1 MCVNVYYHII
11 TKKYIRCI
19 ANISVIQKFLLTKR
33 TNKPFRTFINLF
45 STFAVLKKQRSI
57 MKLLYSYI
65 IKHKMLLF
73 FALIMAA
80 INICFSLSDSVIT
93 GKLMQ
98 DCGVGM
104 AKYKGK
110 EFDFIKS
117 VAFWLGLSLGA
128 AMISRITKNFQDY
141 FTNVVIQRTGAQ
153 MYTDGIKK
161 SLDLP
166 FEEFEDQ
173 RSGETLSKLQKVRLD
188 SEKLIT
194 LSISL
199 IFQTIIGFIFV
210 IIYVSRI
217 DSRISI
223 IFLITAP
230 IIALISSYLGKK
242 IKIVSRKIVNQ
253 TNSLAGSTTESLRN
267 IELVKSLG
275 LTYQE
280 EKRLNL
286 NTFKILQLELE
297 KIRFI
302 RSLSF
307 IQGTTVHFLRTCVVF
322 TLYYFLFG
330 GKIIVGDLLTM
341 VFFTFFIFGPLQE
354 LGNFI
359 IALNETKVSMENFKL
374 LLNAP
379 KEFRPKNPE
388 QVGAIHTL
396 LFSNV
401 SFQHKTTN
409 YKAVE
414 NINFEINQGQTVAF
428 VGPSGSGKTTL
439 VKLLVGLYPPEEGK
453 VLYNN
458 IDSSKIDLL
467 DLRKQ
472 LGFVTQD
479 AQLFS
484 GTIRENLLFVKPT
497 ATDEELYDV
506 LKRASCENLLK
517 RAEDGLNSTIGEG
530 GIKVSGGEKQRLSI
544 ARAILRNP
552 NLLIFDEATSALD
565 SITEEEINATIRNI
579 SDSNRITVLI
589 AHRLST
595 VMHADKI
602 FVLEQGKI
610 IEQGKHDE
618 LLLEKGLYYAM
629 WRQQIGERK

>member
-1 MCVNVYYHII
+1 MN
-11 TKKYIRCI
+11 T
-19 ANISVIQKFLLTKR
+19 
-33 TNKPFRTFINLF
+33 
-45 STFAVLKKQRSI
+45 
-57 MKLLYSYI
+57 LYSYLK
-65 IKHKMLLF
+65 KHKLLLF
-73 FALIMAA
+73 LALLMAA

-98 DCGVGM
+98 DCGVGI
-104 AKYKGK
+104 AKYKGN
-110 EFDFIKS
+110 EIGFIKS

-141 FTNVVIQRTGAQ
+141 FTNIVIQRTGAE

-166 FEEFEDQ
+166 YEEFEDQ
-173 RSGETLSKLQKVRLD
+173 RSGETLSKLTKVRSD

-199 IFQTIIGFIFV
+199 IFQTVIGFIFV
-210 IIYVSRI
+210 IVYVSRI
-217 DSRISI
+217 DYRISF
-223 IFLITAP
+223 IFLFTAP
-230 IIALISSYLGKK
+230 IIAFISSYLGKK
-242 IKIVSRKIVNQ
+242 IKIVSRTIVTQ
-253 TNSLAGSTTESLRN
+253 TNALAGSTTESLRN

-286 NTFKILQLELE
+286 NTLKILQLELQ

-307 IQGTTVHFLRTCVVF
+307 IQGTTVHFMRTCVVF
-322 TLYYFLFG
+322 SLYYFLFG
-330 GKIIVGDLLTM
+330 GKILVGDLLTM

-354 LGNFI
+354 LGSFI
-359 IALNETKVSMENFKL
+359 IALNETKVSMENFKEL
-374 LLNAP
+374 LSAP
-379 KEFRPKNPE
+379 KEPRPKDAKHI
-388 QVGAIHTL
+388 GAIQAL
-396 LFSNV
+396 QFLNV
-401 SFQHKTTN
+401 SFKHKTA
-409 YKAVE
+409 KHPAVE
-414 NINFEINQGQTVAF
+414 DITFDIKQGETVAF
-428 VGPSGSGKTTL
+428 VGPSGAGKTTL
-439 VKLLVGLYPPEEGK
+439 VKLLVGLYPPMKGHVK
-453 VLYNN
+453 YNS
-458 IDSSKIDLL
+458 IDSREIDLL
-467 DLRKQ
+467 ELRKQ

-484 GTIRENLLFVKPT
+484 GTIRENLLFVKPS
-497 ATDEELYDV
+497 ATDEELLEV
-506 LKRASCENLLK
+506 LHKASCDKLLA

-579 SDSNRITVLI
+579 SDKNRITVLI

-595 VMHADKI
+595 VMHADTI

-610 IEQGKHDE
+610 IEQGKHE
-618 LLLEKGLYYAM
+618 TLLEGKGLYYAM
-629 WRQQIGERK
+629 WRQQIGERKKE

>member
-1 MCVNVYYHII
+1 
-11 TKKYIRCI
+11 
-19 ANISVIQKFLLTKR
+19 
-33 TNKPFRTFINLF
+33 
-45 STFAVLKKQRSI
+45 
-57 MKLLYSYI
+57 
-65 IKHKMLLF
+65 MLLF

-80 INICFSLSDSVIT
+80 INICFSLSDSIIT

-98 DCGVGM
+98 DCGVGLH
-104 AKYKGK
+104 KYKGN
-110 EFDFIKS
+110 EIGFIKS
-117 VAFWLGLSLGA
+117 LSFWLGLSLGA

-166 FEEFEDQ
+166 YAEFEDQ
-173 RSGETLSKLQKVRLD
+173 RSGETLSKLTKVRSD

-210 IIYVSRI
+210 ILYVSRI
-217 DSRISI
+217 DYRISL
-223 IFLITAP
+223 IFLVTAP
-230 IIALISSYLGKK
+230 IIAIISSYLGKK

-253 TNSLAGSTTESLRN
+253 TNALAGSTTESLRN

-286 NTFKILQLELE
+286 NTFKILHLELE

-330 GKIIVGDLLTM
+330 QKIIVGDLLTM

-359 IALNETKVSMENFKL
+359 IALNETKVSMENFKTL
-374 LLNAP
+374 LSAP
-379 KEFRPKNPE
+379 KEFRPKTPKH
-388 QVGAIHTL
+388 VGAIQSL

-401 SFQHKTTN
+401 SFKHKTAKF
-409 YKAVE
+409 KAVE
-414 NINFEINQGQTVAF
+414 NINFEIKQGQTVAF

-439 VKLLVGLYPPEEGK
+439 VKLLVGLYTPAEGQ
-453 VLYNN
+453 VLYNE
-458 IDSSKIDLL
+458 IDSTEIDLL

-484 GTIRENLLFVKPT
+484 GTIRENLLFVKPN
-497 ATDEELYDV
+497 ATDEDLYDA
-506 LKRASCENLLK
+506 LKRASCEKLLR
-517 RAEDGLNSTIGEG
+517 RAEDGLNTTIGEG

-579 SDSNRITVLI
+579 SDKNRITVLI

-610 IEQGKHDE
+610 IEEGKHED
-618 LLLEKGLYYAM
+618 LIVEKGLYYAM

>member
-1 MCVNVYYHII
+1 
-11 TKKYIRCI
+11 
-19 ANISVIQKFLLTKR
+19 
-33 TNKPFRTFINLF
+33 
-45 STFAVLKKQRSI
+45 
-57 MKLLYSYI
+57 MKLLYAYLK
-65 IKHKMLLF
+65 KHKMLLF
-73 FALIMAA
+73 FALLMAA

-98 DCGVGM
+98 DCGVGI
-104 AKYKGK
+104 AKYKGQ
-110 EFDFIKS
+110 ELNFIKS
-117 VAFWLGLSLGA
+117 LSFWLGLSLGA
-128 AMISRITKNFQDY
+128 ALISRITKNFQDY
-141 FTNVVIQRTGAQ
+141 FTNIVIQRTGAE

-166 FEEFEDQ
+166 YEEFEDQ
-173 RSGETLSKLQKVRLD
+173 RSGETLSKLTKVRLD

-199 IFQTIIGFIFV
+199 IFQTVIGFIFV
-210 IIYVSRI
+210 IVYVSRI
-217 DSRISI
+217 DYRISI

-242 IKIVSRKIVNQ
+242 IKVVSRKIVNQ

-286 NTFKILQLELE
+286 NTLKILQLELQ

-330 GKIIVGDLLTM
+330 DKIIVGDLLTM

-354 LGNFI
+354 LGSFI
-359 IALNETKVSMENFKL
+359 IALNETKVSMENFKE

-379 KEFRPKNPE
+379 KEFRPKNAAPIGSIE
-388 QVGAIHTL
+388 SLHFL
-396 LFSNV
+396 DV
-401 SFQHKTTN
+401 SFKHKTAKN
-409 YKAVE
+409 PAVE
-414 NINFEINQGQTVAF
+414 DITFDIKQGETVAF
-428 VGPSGSGKTTL
+428 VGPSGAGKTTL
-439 VKLLVGLYPPEEGK
+439 VKLLVGLYPPATGK
-453 VLYNN
+453 VLYNSL
-458 IDSSKIDLL
+458 DSTEIDLL

-484 GTIRENLLFVKPT
+484 GTIRENLLFVKPS
-497 ATDEELYDV
+497 ATDEELLEV
-506 LKRASCENLLK
+506 LHKASCDKLLE

-565 SITEEEINATIRNI
+565 SITEEEINSTIRNI
-579 SDSNRITVLI
+579 SDKNRITVLI

-610 IEQGKHDE
+610 IEAGKHE
-618 LLLEKGLYYAM
+618 NLLLEKGLYYAM

>member
-1 MCVNVYYHII
+1 
-11 TKKYIRCI
+11 
-19 ANISVIQKFLLTKR
+19 
-33 TNKPFRTFINLF
+33 
-45 STFAVLKKQRSI
+45 

-65 IKHKMLLF
+65 IRHKLLLL
-73 FALIMAA
+73 FALIMAT
-80 INICFSLSDSVIT
+80 INICFSLSDSIIT

-98 DCGVGM
+98 DCGVGL
-104 AKYKGK
+104 AKYKGN
-110 EFDFIKS
+110 EMGFIRS
-117 VAFWLGLSLGA
+117 LAFWLGLSLGA

-141 FTNVVIQRTGAQ
+141 FTNIVIQRTGAQ

-166 FEEFEDQ
+166 YAEFEDQ
-173 RSGETLSKLQKVRLD
+173 RSGETLSKLTKVRSD

-199 IFQTIIGFIFV
+199 IFQTIIGFVFV
-210 IIYVSRI
+210 ILYVSRI
-217 DSRISI
+217 DYRISI

-230 IIALISSYLGKK
+230 IIALVSSYLGKK
-242 IKIVSRKIVNQ
+242 IKIVSKKIVNQ
-253 TNSLAGSTTESLRN
+253 TNALAGSTTESLRN

-359 IALNETKVSMENFKL
+359 IALNETKVSMENFRI

-379 KEFRPKNPE
+379 KEFRPKNPKH
-388 QVGAIHTL
+388 VGAIQSL

-401 SFQHKTTN
+401 SFKHKTAKF
-409 YKAVE
+409 KAVE
-414 NINFEINQGQTVAF
+414 NINFEIKQGQTVAF

-439 VKLLVGLYPPEEGK
+439 VKLLVGLYVPEEGQ
-453 VLYNN
+453 VLYNE
-458 IDSSKIDLL
+458 IDSTEIDLL

-484 GTIRENLLFVKPT
+484 GTIRENLLFVKPN
-497 ATDEELYDV
+497 ATDEDLYDA
-506 LKRASCENLLK
+506 LKRASCEKLLR
-517 RAEDGLNSTIGEG
+517 RAEDGLNTTIGEG

-579 SDSNRITVLI
+579 SDKNRITVLI

-595 VMHADKI
+595 VMHADRI

-610 IEQGKHDE
+610 IEQGKHEDLIVE
-618 LLLEKGLYYAM
+618 RGLYYAM

>member
-1 MCVNVYYHII
+1 
-11 TKKYIRCI
+11 
-19 ANISVIQKFLLTKR
+19 
-33 TNKPFRTFINLF
+33 
-45 STFAVLKKQRSI
+45 
-57 MKLLYSYI
+57 MKLLYFYI
-65 IKHKMLLF
+65 KKHKLLLF
-73 FALIMAA
+73 IALIMAA
-80 INICFSLSDSVIT
+80 INICFSLSDSIIT

-98 DCGVGM
+98 DCGVGI
-104 AKYKGK
+104 AKYKGR
-110 EFDFIKS
+110 EAEFIKA
-117 VAFWLGLSLGA
+117 VGFWLMLSLGA
-128 AMISRITKNFQDY
+128 AMVSRLTKNFQDY
-141 FTNVVIQRTGAQ
+141 FTNIVIQRTGAE

-166 FEEFEDQ
+166 FEDFEDQ
-173 RSGETLSKLQKVRLD
+173 RSGETLSKLQKVRTD

-199 IFQTIIGFIFV
+199 IFQTIVGFVFV
-210 IIYVSRI
+210 IIYISRI
-217 DSRISI
+217 DYRIAL
-223 IFLITAP
+223 IFLVSAP
-230 IIALISSYLGKK
+230 IIAILSSFLGKR
-242 IKIVSRKIVNQ
+242 IKVISRRIVTQ

-275 LTYQE
+275 LTQQE
-280 EKRLNL
+280 EERLNS
-286 NTFKILQLELE
+286 NTHKILSLELQ

-322 TLYYFLFG
+322 ALYYFLFG
-330 GKIIVGDLLTM
+330 DKILVGDLLTM

-354 LGNFI
+354 LSQFI
-359 IALNETKVSMENFKL
+359 IVKNETKVSMENFEQ
-374 LLNAP
+374 LLNATS
-379 KEFRPKNPE
+379 EFRPKNPTHI
-388 QVGAIHTL
+388 GAISSLH
-396 LFSNV
+396 FVNV
-401 SFQHKTTN
+401 TFKHKSAGSP
-409 YKAVE
+409 AVE
-414 NINFEINQGQTVAF
+414 NINFDIKQGETVAF

-439 VKLLVGLYPPEEGK
+439 VKLLVGLYPPATGE
-453 VLYNN
+453 VLYNSVN
-458 IDSSKIDLL
+458 SNQVDLL

-484 GTIRENLLFVKPT
+484 GTIRENLLFVKPE
-497 ATDEELYDV
+497 ATDEELLDV
-506 LKRASCENLLK
+506 LHRASCDTLLQ

-565 SITEEEINATIRNI
+565 SITEEEINSTIRSI
-579 SDSNRITVLI
+579 SDKNRITVLI

-595 VMHADKI
+595 IMHADKI

-610 IEQGKHDE
+610 IEQGKHDD

>member
-1 MCVNVYYHII
+1 
-11 TKKYIRCI
+11 
-19 ANISVIQKFLLTKR
+19 
-33 TNKPFRTFINLF
+33 
-45 STFAVLKKQRSI
+45 
-57 MKLLYSYI
+57 MKLLYAYLK
-65 IKHKMLLF
+65 KHKLLLF
-73 FALIMAA
+73 LALLMAA

-98 DCGVGM
+98 DCGVGIS
-104 AKYKGK
+104 KYKGN
-110 EFDFIKS
+110 EIAFIKS
-117 VAFWLGLSLGA
+117 VSFWLGLSLGA
-128 AMISRITKNFQDY
+128 AMISRISKNFQDY
-141 FTNVVIQRTGAQ
+141 FTNIVIQRTGAE

-166 FEEFEDQ
+166 YEEFEDQ
-173 RSGETLSKLQKVRLD
+173 RSGETLSKLTKVRSD

-199 IFQTIIGFIFV
+199 IFQTVIGFIFV
-210 IIYVSRI
+210 IVYVSQI
-217 DSRISI
+217 DYRISI

-230 IIALISSYLGKK
+230 IIAFISSYLGKK
-242 IKIVSRKIVNQ
+242 IKIVSRKIVTQ

-286 NTFKILQLELE
+286 NTLKILQLELQ

-322 TLYYFLFG
+322 MLYYFLFG
-330 GKIIVGDLLTM
+330 DKIIVGDLLTM

-354 LGNFI
+354 LGSFI
-359 IALNETKVSMENFKL
+359 ITLNETKVSMENFKE

-379 KEFRPKNPE
+379 KEFRPKNAKN
-388 QVGAIHTL
+388 VGSIESLHFA
-396 LFSNV
+396 NV
-401 SFQHKTTN
+401 SFKHKTA
-409 YKAVE
+409 KHPAVE
-414 NINFEINQGQTVAF
+414 DINFNIKQGETVAF
-428 VGPSGSGKTTL
+428 VGPSGAGKTTL
-439 VKLLVGLYPPEEGK
+439 VKLLVGLYTPAKGHVK
-453 VLYNN
+453 YNS
-458 IDSSKIDLL
+458 IDSTEIDLL

-484 GTIRENLLFVKPT
+484 GTIRENLLFVKPS
-497 ATDEELYDV
+497 ATDEELLEV
-506 LKRASCENLLK
+506 LHKASCDKLLE

-579 SDSNRITVLI
+579 SDKNRITVLI

-610 IEQGKHDE
+610 IEQGKHE
-618 LLLEKGLYYAM
+618 ALLDEKGLYYAM
-629 WRQQIGERK
+629 WRQQIGERKKNES

>member
-1 MCVNVYYHII
+1 
-11 TKKYIRCI
+11 
-19 ANISVIQKFLLTKR
+19 
-33 TNKPFRTFINLF
+33 
-45 STFAVLKKQRSI
+45 

-65 IKHKMLLF
+65 IKHKVLLF

-80 INICFSLSDSVIT
+80 LNICFSLSDSVIT

-98 DCGVGM
+98 DCGVGFL
-104 AKYKGK
+104 KYKGN
-110 EFDFIKS
+110 EFGFIKS
-117 VAFWLGLSLGA
+117 VAYWLGLSLGA
-128 AMISRITKNFQDY
+128 AMISRIAKNFQDY
-141 FTNVVIQRTGAQ
+141 FTNIVILRTGAE

-166 FEEFEDQ
+166 FEDFEDQ
-173 RSGETLSKLQKVRLD
+173 RSGETLSKLQKTRTD

-199 IFQTIIGFIFV
+199 VFQTIVGFIFV
-210 IIYVSRI
+210 FIYISRI
-217 DSRISI
+217 DYRISF
-223 IFLITAP
+223 IFLVTAP
-230 IIALISSYLGKK
+230 IIAVISSFLGKK
-242 IKIVSRKIVNQ
+242 IKVVSQRIVKQ

-275 LTYQE
+275 LTQQE
-280 EKRLNL
+280 EERLNS
-286 NTFKILQLELE
+286 NTHKILQLELQ

-307 IQGTTVHFLRTCVVF
+307 IQGTTVHFMRTCVVF

-330 GKIIVGDLLTM
+330 QKLQVGDLLTM
-341 VFFTFFIFGPLQE
+341 VFFTFFIFNPLQE
-354 LGNFI
+354 LSTFI
-359 IALNETKVSMENFKL
+359 IVKNETKISMDNFEEL
-374 LLNAP
+374 LRATS
-379 KEFRPKNPE
+379 EFRPE
-388 QVGAIHTL
+388 QPKPIGVIESLHFTD
-396 LFSNV
+396 V
-401 SFQHKTTN
+401 SFKHKTAGHH
-409 YKAVE
+409 AVE
-414 NINFEINQGQTVAF
+414 NINFHIKKGETVAF
-428 VGPSGSGKTTL
+428 VGPSGAGKTTL
-439 VKLLVGLYPPEEGK
+439 VKLLVGLYPPAKGTVK
-453 VLYNN
+453 YNS
-458 IDSSKIDLL
+458 IDSTEIDLL

-484 GTIRENLLFVKPT
+484 GTIRENLLFVKPE
-497 ATDEELYDV
+497 ATDADLTDA
-506 LKRASCENLLK
+506 LLRASCENLIR

-530 GIKVSGGEKQRLSI
+530 GMKISGGEKQRLSI

-565 SITEEEINATIRNI
+565 SITEEEINTTIRNI

-595 VMHADKI
+595 IMHADKI

-610 IEQGKHDE
+610 IEQGKHDD
-618 LLLEKGLYYAM
+618 LLVEKGLYYAM
-629 WRQQIGERK
+629 WRQQIGERKKV

>member
-1 MCVNVYYHII
+1 MQILYTY
-11 TKKYIRCI
+11 
-19 ANISVIQKFLLTKR
+19 
-33 TNKPFRTFINLF
+33 
-45 STFAVLKKQRSI
+45 LKK
-57 MKLLYSYI
+57 
-65 IKHKMLLF
+65 HKTLLF

-80 INICFSLSDSVIT
+80 INICFSLSDSIIT

-98 DCGVGM
+98 DCGVGIS
-104 AKYKGK
+104 KYKGNQIG
-110 EFDFIKS
+110 FFKS
-117 VAFWLGLSLGA
+117 VGFWLGLSLGA
-128 AMISRITKNFQDY
+128 AMVSRLTKNFQDY
-141 FTNVVIQRTGAQ
+141 FTNIVIQRTGAE

-166 FEEFEDQ
+166 YEDFEDQ
-173 RSGETLSKLQKVRLD
+173 RSGETLSKLQKVRTD

-199 IFQTIIGFIFV
+199 IFQTIVGFIFV
-210 IIYVSRI
+210 IIYISRI
-217 DSRISI
+217 DYRISF

-230 IIALISSYLGKK
+230 IIAFLSSFLGKK
-242 IKIVSRKIVNQ
+242 IKTISRRIVTQ

-275 LTYQE
+275 LTQQE
-280 EKRLNL
+280 EDRLNA
-286 NTFKILQLELE
+286 NTIKILGLELQ
-297 KIRFI
+297 KVRFI

-307 IQGTTVHFLRTCVVF
+307 IQGTTVHFMRTCVVF
-322 TLYYFLFG
+322 SLYYFLFSD
-330 GKIIVGDLLTM
+330 KILVGDLLTM

-354 LGNFI
+354 LSSFI
-359 IALNETKVSMENFKL
+359 IVRNETKVSLENFEN
-374 LLNAP
+374 LLNANS
-379 KEFRPKNPE
+379 EFRPDNPKAMDKIE
-388 QVGAIHTL
+388 SL
-396 LFSNV
+396 RFSNV
-401 SFQHKTTN
+401 SFQHKSA
-409 YKAVE
+409 KHPAVE
-414 NINFEINQGQTVAF
+414 NIDFHIKQGETVAF

-439 VKLLVGLYPPEEGK
+439 VKLLVGLYPPAQGE
-453 VLYNN
+453 VLYNAIN
-458 IDSSKIDLL
+458 SKEIDLL
-467 DLRKQ
+467 HLRQQ

-484 GTIRENLLFVKPT
+484 GTIRENLLFVKPE
-497 ATDEELYDV
+497 ATDDELLDV
-506 LKRASCENLLK
+506 LDRASCTNLLK

-565 SITEEEINATIRNI
+565 SITEEEINTTIRKI
-579 SDSNRITVLI
+579 SDKNRITVLI

-595 VMHADKI
+595 IMHADKI

-610 IEQGKHDE
+610 IEQGKHDD
-618 LLLEKGLYYAM
+618 LLVEKGLYYAM

>member
-1 MCVNVYYHII
+1 
-11 TKKYIRCI
+11 
-19 ANISVIQKFLLTKR
+19 
-33 TNKPFRTFINLF
+33 
-45 STFAVLKKQRSI
+45 

-73 FALIMAA
+73 FALIMAS

-98 DCGVGM
+98 DCGVGLH
-104 AKYKGK
+104 KYAGN
-110 EFDFIKS
+110 EIGFIKS
-117 VAFWLGLSLGA
+117 LSFWLGLSLGA

-166 FEEFEDQ
+166 FAEFEDQ
-173 RSGETLSKLQKVRLD
+173 RSGETLSKLTKVRSD

-199 IFQTIIGFIFV
+199 VFQTIIGFIFV
-210 IIYVSRI
+210 IVYVARI
-217 DSRISI
+217 DYRISI

-253 TNSLAGSTTESLRN
+253 TNALAGSTTESLRN

-286 NTFKILQLELE
+286 NTFKILHLELE

-330 GKIIVGDLLTM
+330 NKIIVGDLLTM

-359 IALNETKVSMENFKL
+359 IAVNETKVSMENFKTL
-374 LLNAP
+374 LSAP
-379 KEFRPKNPE
+379 KEFRPKNPKH
-388 QVGAIHTL
+388 VGAIQSL

-401 SFQHKTTN
+401 SFQHKTAKF
-409 YKAVE
+409 KAVE
-414 NINFEINQGQTVAF
+414 DINFEIKQGQTVAF

-439 VKLLVGLYPPEEGK
+439 VKLLVGLYTPAKGK
-453 VLYNN
+453 VLYND
-458 IDSSKIDLL
+458 IDSTEIDLL

-484 GTIRENLLFVKPT
+484 GTIRENLLFVKPN
-497 ATDEELYDV
+497 ATDEDLYDA
-506 LKRASCENLLK
+506 LKRASCEKLLQ
-517 RAEDGLNSTIGEG
+517 RAEDGLNTTIGEG

-565 SITEEEINATIRNI
+565 SITEEEINTTIRNI
-579 SDSNRITVLI
+579 SDKNRITVLI

-610 IEQGKHDE
+610 IEQGKHED
-618 LLLEKGLYYAM
+618 LIVEKGLYYAM
-629 WRQQIGERK
+629 WRQQIGERKQDFLIS

>member
-1 MCVNVYYHII
+1 
-11 TKKYIRCI
+11 
-19 ANISVIQKFLLTKR
+19 
-33 TNKPFRTFINLF
+33 
-45 STFAVLKKQRSI
+45 
-57 MKLLYSYI
+57 MKLLYAYLK
-65 IKHKMLLF
+65 KHKMLLF
-73 FALIMAA
+73 FALLMAA
-80 INICFSLSDSVIT
+80 VNICFSLSDSIIT
-93 GKLMQ
+93 GKLLQ
-98 DCGVGM
+98 DCGVGIG
-104 AKYKGK
+104 KYKGN
-110 EFDFIKS
+110 EMAFIKS
-117 VAFWLGLSLGA
+117 LLFWLGLSLGA

-141 FTNVVIQRTGAQ
+141 FTNIVIQRTGAE

-166 FEEFEDQ
+166 YEEFEDQ
-173 RSGETLSKLQKVRLD
+173 RSGETLSKLTKVRID

-199 IFQTIIGFIFV
+199 IFQTVIGFVFV
-210 IIYVSRI
+210 IVYVSQI
-217 DSRISI
+217 DYRISI
-223 IFLITAP
+223 IFLLTAP

-242 IKIVSRKIVNQ
+242 IKIVSRKIVTQ

-286 NTFKILQLELE
+286 NTLKILQLELQ

-307 IQGTTVHFLRTCVVF
+307 IQGTTVHFLRTSVVF

-330 GKIIVGDLLTM
+330 DKIIVGDLLTM

-354 LGNFI
+354 LGSFI
-359 IALNETKVSMENFKL
+359 ITLNETKVSMENFKE

-379 KEFRPKNPE
+379 KEYRPKNAKN
-388 QVGAIHTL
+388 VGAIQSLH
-396 LFSNV
+396 FSDV
-401 SFQHKTTN
+401 SFKHKSAKQN
-409 YKAVE
+409 AVE
-414 NINFEINQGQTVAF
+414 NITFNIKQGETVAF
-428 VGPSGSGKTTL
+428 VGPSGAGKTTL
-439 VKLLVGLYPPEEGK
+439 VKLLVGLYPPAKGHVK
-453 VLYNN
+453 YNE
-458 IDSSKIDLL
+458 IDSSEIDLL

-484 GTIRENLLFVKPT
+484 GTIRENLLFVKPS
-497 ATDEELYDV
+497 ATDEELIEV
-506 LKRASCENLLK
+506 LHKASCDQLLE

-579 SDSNRITVLI
+579 SDKNRITVLI

-610 IEQGKHDE
+610 IEQGRHE
-618 LLLEKGLYYAM
+618 ALLDEKGLYFAM

>member
-1 MCVNVYYHII
+1 
-11 TKKYIRCI
+11 
-19 ANISVIQKFLLTKR
+19 
-33 TNKPFRTFINLF
+33 
-45 STFAVLKKQRSI
+45 

-65 IKHKMLLF
+65 IKHKMLLL
-73 FALIMAA
+73 FALIMAS
-80 INICFSLSDSVIT
+80 INICFSLSDSIIT

-98 DCGVGM
+98 DCGVGLH
-104 AKYKGK
+104 KYAGN
-110 EFDFIKS
+110 EMGFIKS
-117 VAFWLGLSLGA
+117 LSFWLGLSLGA

-166 FEEFEDQ
+166 YAEFEDQ
-173 RSGETLSKLQKVRLD
+173 RSGETLSKLTKVRSD

-210 IIYVSRI
+210 IVYVARI
-217 DSRISI
+217 DYRISI

-253 TNSLAGSTTESLRN
+253 TNALAGSTTESLRN

-330 GKIIVGDLLTM
+330 QKIIVGDLLTM

-359 IALNETKVSMENFKL
+359 IALNETKVSMENFKTL
-374 LLNAP
+374 LSAP
-379 KEFRPKNPE
+379 KEFRPKTPKH
-388 QVGAIHTL
+388 VGAIQSL
-396 LFSNV
+396 LFENV
-401 SFQHKTTN
+401 SFQHKTAKF
-409 YKAVE
+409 KAVE
-414 NINFEINQGQTVAF
+414 NINFEIKQGETVAF

-439 VKLLVGLYPPEEGK
+439 VKLLVGLYTPAEGQ
-453 VLYNN
+453 VLYNE
-458 IDSSKIDLL
+458 IDSTEIDLL

-484 GTIRENLLFVKPT
+484 GTIRENLLFVRPN
-497 ATDEELYDV
+497 ATDEDLYDA
-506 LKRASCENLLK
+506 LKRASCEKLLQ
-517 RAEDGLNSTIGEG
+517 RAEDGLNTTIGEG

-579 SDSNRITVLI
+579 SDQNRITVLI

-610 IEQGKHDE
+610 IESGKHDD
-618 LLLEKGLYYAM
+618 LIVEKGLYYAM

>member
-1 MCVNVYYHII
+1 
-11 TKKYIRCI
+11 
-19 ANISVIQKFLLTKR
+19 
-33 TNKPFRTFINLF
+33 
-45 STFAVLKKQRSI
+45 
-57 MKLLYSYI
+57 MKLLYAYLK
-65 IKHKMLLF
+65 KHKLLLF
-73 FALIMAA
+73 LALLMAA

-98 DCGVGM
+98 DCGVGIS
-104 AKYKGK
+104 KYKGN
-110 EFDFIKS
+110 EIGFIKS

-141 FTNVVIQRTGAQ
+141 FTNIVIQRTGAE

-161 SLDLP
+161 SLELP
-166 FEEFEDQ
+166 YEEFEDQ
-173 RSGETLSKLQKVRLD
+173 RSGETLSKLTKVRSD

-199 IFQTIIGFIFV
+199 IFQTVIGFIFV
-210 IIYVSRI
+210 IVYVSQI
-217 DSRISI
+217 DYRISF

-230 IIALISSYLGKK
+230 IIAFISSYLGKK
-242 IKIVSRKIVNQ
+242 IKIVSRTIVTQ
-253 TNSLAGSTTESLRN
+253 TNALAGSTTESLRN

-286 NTFKILQLELE
+286 NTLKILQLELQ
-297 KIRFI
+297 KIRFV

-307 IQGTTVHFLRTCVVF
+307 IQGTTVHFMRTCVVF
-322 TLYYFLFG
+322 SLYYFLFG
-330 GKIIVGDLLTM
+330 GKILVGDLLTM

-354 LGNFI
+354 LGSFI
-359 IALNETKVSMENFKL
+359 IALNETKVSMENFKEL
-374 LLNAP
+374 LSAP
-379 KEFRPKNPE
+379 KEYRPKDAKH
-388 QVGAIHTL
+388 VGAIHAL
-396 LFSNV
+396 QFSNV
-401 SFQHKTTN
+401 SFKHKTA
-409 YKAVE
+409 KHPAVE
-414 NINFEINQGQTVAF
+414 NITFDIKQGETVAF
-428 VGPSGSGKTTL
+428 VGPSGAGKTTL
-439 VKLLVGLYPPEEGK
+439 VKLLVGLYSPAKGHVK
-453 VLYNN
+453 YNA
-458 IDSSKIDLL
+458 IDSSEIDLL

-484 GTIRENLLFVKPT
+484 GTIRENLLFVKPS
-497 ATDEELYDV
+497 ATDEELLEV
-506 LKRASCENLLK
+506 LHKASCNNLLA

-579 SDSNRITVLI
+579 SDKNRITVLI

-610 IEQGKHDE
+610 IEQGRHE
-618 LLLEKGLYYAM
+618 VLLDEKGLYYAM

>member
-1 MCVNVYYHII
+1 
-11 TKKYIRCI
+11 
-19 ANISVIQKFLLTKR
+19 
-33 TNKPFRTFINLF
+33 
-45 STFAVLKKQRSI
+45 
-57 MKLLYSYI
+57 
-65 IKHKMLLF
+65 MLLF
-73 FALIMAA
+73 FALIMAS

-98 DCGVGM
+98 DCGVGLH
-104 AKYKGK
+104 KYAGN
-110 EFDFIKS
+110 EIGFIKS
-117 VAFWLGLSLGA
+117 LSFWLGLSLGA

-166 FEEFEDQ
+166 FAEFEDQ
-173 RSGETLSKLQKVRLD
+173 RSGETLSKLTKVRSD

-210 IIYVSRI
+210 IVYVARI
-217 DSRISI
+217 DYRISI

-253 TNSLAGSTTESLRN
+253 TNALAGSTTESLRN

-330 GKIIVGDLLTM
+330 NKIIVGDLLTM

-359 IALNETKVSMENFKL
+359 IALNETKVSMENFKTL
-374 LLNAP
+374 LSAP
-379 KEFRPKNPE
+379 KEFRPKNPKH
-388 QVGAIHTL
+388 VGAIQSL
-396 LFSNV
+396 LFNNV
-401 SFQHKTTN
+401 SFQHKTAKF
-409 YKAVE
+409 KAVE
-414 NINFEINQGQTVAF
+414 NINFDIKQGETVAF

-439 VKLLVGLYPPEEGK
+439 VKLLVGLYTPAEGK
-453 VLYNN
+453 VLYNK
-458 IDSSKIDLL
+458 IDSTEIDLL

-484 GTIRENLLFVKPT
+484 GTIRENLLFVKPN
-497 ATDEELYDV
+497 ATDEDLYDA
-506 LKRASCENLLK
+506 LKRASCEKLLQ
-517 RAEDGLNSTIGEG
+517 RAEDGLNTTIGEG

-579 SDSNRITVLI
+579 SDQNRITVLI

-610 IEQGKHDE
+610 IEQGKHDD
-618 LLLEKGLYYAM
+618 LIAEKGLYYAM

>member
-1 MCVNVYYHII
+1 MN
-11 TKKYIRCI
+11 
-19 ANISVIQKFLLTKR
+19 LLYTY
-33 TNKPFRTFINLF
+33 
-45 STFAVLKKQRSI
+45 LKKH
-57 MKLLYSYI
+57 KL
-65 IKHKMLLF
+65 LLF
-73 FALIMAA
+73 FALFMSA
-80 INICFSLSDSVIT
+80 INICFSLSDSIIT

-98 DCGVGM
+98 DCGVGIQ
-104 AKYKGK
+104 KYAGN
-110 EFDFIKS
+110 EIGFIKS

-141 FTNVVIQRTGAQ
+141 FTNIVIQRTGAE

-166 FEEFEDQ
+166 YEEFEDQ
-173 RSGETLSKLQKVRLD
+173 RSGETLSKLTKVRID

-199 IFQTIIGFIFV
+199 LFQTVVGFIFV
-210 IIYVSRI
+210 IIYVSQI
-217 DSRISI
+217 DYKIAFI
-223 IFLITAP
+223 YLFTAP

-242 IKIVSRKIVNQ
+242 IKKVSRSIVTQ
-253 TNSLAGSTTESLRN
+253 TNALAGSTTESLRN

-286 NTFKILQLELE
+286 NTLKILQLELQ
-297 KIRFI
+297 KVRFI

-307 IQGTTVHFLRTCVVF
+307 IQGSTVHFLRTCVVF

-330 GKIIVGDLLTM
+330 NKIIVGDLLTM

-354 LGNFI
+354 LGSFI
-359 IALNETKVSMENFKL
+359 IALNETKVSMENFKEL
-374 LLNAP
+374 LQAP
-379 KEFRPKNPE
+379 KEYRPKKAKE
-388 QVGAIHTL
+388 VGAIESL
-396 LFSNV
+396 EFNEV
-401 SFQHKTTN
+401 SFKHKTA
-409 YKAVE
+409 KFAAVE
-414 NINFEINQGQTVAF
+414 NINFNIKKGETVAF
-428 VGPSGSGKTTL
+428 VGPSGAGKTTL
-439 VKLLVGLYPPEEGK
+439 VKLLVGLYPPAKGRVK
-453 VLYNN
+453 YNQ
-458 IDSSKIDLL
+458 IDSTEIDLL
-467 DLRKQ
+467 ELRKQ

-497 ATDEELYDV
+497 ATDEELLEV
-506 LKRASCENLLK
+506 LQKASCTKLLERSEK
-517 RAEDGLNSTIGEG
+517 GLDATIGEG
-530 GIKVSGGEKQRLSI
+530 GIKISGGEKQRLSI

-565 SITEEEINATIRNI
+565 SITEEEINETIRNI
-579 SDSNRITVLI
+579 SDKNRITVLI

-595 VMHADKI
+595 IMHADTI

-610 IEQGKHDE
+610 IEQGKHNF
-618 LLLEKGLYYAM
+618 LLDEKGLYYAM
-629 WRQQIGERK
+629 WRQQIGERKKN